1 MHFGINHN
9 CCILISTPD
18 LEWERSYFNVDSLT
32 YLVIVYMVNVFKDY
46 LSSDFILEDVNFYI
60 PTNHQF
66 KNIGFIYLIL
76 TNFVPFYLQLYS
88 KLNLFRIVFTMS
100 IFIQA
105 IFFMY
110 FYNLFSTMV
119 HLLSNLDEIL

>member
-1 MHFGINHN
+1 
-9 CCILISTPD
+9 
-18 LEWERSYFNVDSLT
+18 
-32 YLVIVYMVNVFKDY
+32 MVNVFKDY

-88 KLNLFRIVFTMS
+88 KINLFQIVFTIS

-105 IFFMY
+105 IFFTY